1 VVGDVLDVIIRV
13 MNDEVA
19 EQPTLVLVPRVH
31 AWLAVAREVVPQGR
45 VSHHALLGTSQWE
58 EGDDH
63 IDAPVERLEPVL
75 DALEVSYDERA
86 EDRVDELAADPVDVV
101 VVDVAVD
108 ALAVGLGKVDDL
120 LLPPVGGLN
129 RRGQRTKKR

>member
-1 VVGDVLDVIIRV
+1 
-13 MNDEVA
+13 
-19 EQPTLVLVPRVH
+19 
-31 AWLAVAREVVPQGR
+31 
-45 VSHHALLGTSQWE
+45 VSH
-58 EGDDH
+58 
-63 IDAPVERLEPVL
+63 
-75 DALEVSYDERA
+75 DERA

-129 RRGQRTKKR
+129 RRGQRTNEVLVYYGCGVKRRLLLALETYQSTHTPHG